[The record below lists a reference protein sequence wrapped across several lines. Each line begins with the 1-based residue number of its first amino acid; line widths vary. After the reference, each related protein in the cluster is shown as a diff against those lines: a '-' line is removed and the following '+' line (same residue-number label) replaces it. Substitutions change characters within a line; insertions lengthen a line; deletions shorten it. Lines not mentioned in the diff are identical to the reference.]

1 MDYLAD
7 LTVKESCSIL
17 EQTTP
22 TKYGGTASGR
32 SAVFFAARRR
42 RGEDETGTSRRTG
55 RMGEDF
61 ERKKDELE
69 GGQRDSEQKET
80 KTLNREKQGFREDE
94 NGTLRRT
101 KTGL

>member
-7 LTVKESCSIL
+7 LHRLIRRDNVPFWNEP
-17 EQTTP
+17 QR
-22 TKYGGTASGR
+22 TAGR
-32 SAVFFAARRR
+32 LRVVPLFLNARRKR

-69 GGQRDSEQKET
+69 GGQRDSEG
-80 KTLNREKQGFREDE
+80 R
-94 NGTLRRT
+94 NGTWRR
-101 KTGL
+101 KKQ

>member
-7 LTVKESCSIL
+7 ITVKESCSIL
-17 EQTTP
+17 EHTTP

-55 RMGEDF
+55 RMGEDETGTSRRTGRMGEDF

-69 GGQRDSEQKET
+69 GGQRDSEGRKG
-80 KTLNREKQGFREDE
+80 KWRRKKQ
-94 NGTLRRT
+94 
-101 KTGL
+101 